1 MKKKSRFL
9 TGLLSAVMALSLCA
23 LPAMAADEGS
33 GTTTTNTANPVW
45 TETEGS
51 ITIHKYEWNET
62 SRGPATGELGD
73 AASLPSKTTDDKTET
88 PTPLAGATFTVYKV
102 KDADEL
108 KNYYDG
114 KVVEGWPASW
124 AEYAEKDSATGS
136 YKLRSGVS
144 LTPFGSKTTDTNGV
158 AQFGKVQGENE
169 KTEVLPLGLYL
180 VLETKTPDSVKTA
193 CEPFFVSVPMTK
205 VSGDT
210 NGGLTDWLYDV
221 YVFPKNSTA
230 YGQAVL
236 QKVGKQS
243 GTDQEVTA
251 MQGYKFKLYKKNDVG
266 TWTWIEKK
274 PANGVD
280 NAGELLDADN
290 KTGVLTTGADGKIS
304 VSGLTKGVYAFV
316 ETEVNANDG
325 YILDS
330 GIAYVFKIDGNGDM
344 VAATNDDVKD
354 VKYPEENVTSFDT
367 NVFSEAQVKVK
378 NYKPDFKKE
387 IKGHKDADYGIGDDV
402 PYTLTVNVPENVAK
416 LKTFTVSDEMNSDQL
431 VVNDNSIDVKG
442 VKAGETEEM
451 TLEEGEGKEYTLTP
465 MSATGKSGFTI
476 AFDTK
481 KIAAYAG
488 GTITITYTAKLQAKA
503 SVGEVG
509 NVNSADLKYS
519 KKTDIK
525 TTEDDHPYDI
535 HDEAVVYT
543 FKTGILKKGGSANG
557 EALKDVEFTLYKK
570 VDAKKDTVSK
580 DGTTVTFMGTT
591 KPILTPAEAKAK
603 KLNATDGGT
612 EPQWFA
618 AMNLKTGDDGKDV
631 ANGLPTGEYKLV
643 ETKTHEGYNLLT
655 EPVDANLTLD
665 CTTTWSKKDTFD
677 NTGKLIKNEYSK
689 TEVKNSDKTP
699 YKYAEIVIINRKG
712 FNLPRTGG
720 FGTLLF
726 SGIGALLV
734 VGGVG
739 VLMSTKKKKGNG

>member
-1 MKKKSRFL
+1 MKKAKRFL
-9 TGLLSAVMALSLCA
+9 TGLLSAALALSLCA
-23 LPAMAADEGS
+23 MPAMADDGS
-33 GTTTTNTANPVW
+33 GTTPAPTVNPVW
-45 TETEGS
+45 TQDTGS
-51 ITIHKYEWNET
+51 ITIHKYEWNDDT
-62 SRGPATGELGD
+62 RGPATGEAED
-73 AASLPSKTTDDKTET
+73 AGSLPSNDKGEA

-102 KDADEL
+102 KSADKL
-108 KNYYDG
+108 KDYYDG
-114 KVVEGWPASW
+114 KVVTWPTSW
-124 AEYAEKDSATGS
+124 EDYAEPDTTTGG
-136 YKLRSGVS
+136 YKLKSDV
-144 LTPFGSKTTDTNGV
+144 TATVTEVGSKTTDTSGV
-158 AQFGKVQGENE
+158 VKFED
-169 KTEVLPLGLYL
+169 LSLGLYL
-180 VLETKTPDSVKTA
+180 VLETETPDSVRTA

-205 VSGDT
+205 VSADT

-221 YVFPKNSTA
+221 HVFPKNSTA

-243 GTDQEVTA
+243 GTDTEVTT
-251 MQGYKFKLYKKNDVG
+251 MQSYKFKLYKKNEDG

-280 NAGELLDADN
+280 NAGEWLDAAN

-330 GIAYVFKIDGNGDM
+330 GIAYVFKIGDNGEM
-344 VAATNDDVKD
+344 VAATEADVEGVQK
-354 VKYPEENVTSFDT
+354 PENVKSFDT
-367 NVFSEAQVKVK
+367 TAFSGAQVKVK

-387 IKGHKDADYGIGDDV
+387 ITGKKDADYGIGDDV

-431 VVNDNSIDVKG
+431 VVNDDILVKG
-442 VKAGETEEM
+442 KAGDAAET
-451 TLEEGEGKEYTLTP
+451 TFTAGTEYTLTKTN
-465 MSATGKSGFTI
+465 ADGKSGFTI
-476 AFDTK
+476 AFNTK
-481 KIAAYAG
+481 EIAAYAG
-488 GTITITYTAKLQAKA
+488 GTITITYTAKLQDGA
-503 SVGEVG
+503 SVGAVG

-519 KKTDIK
+519 KKTDIS
-525 TTEDDHPYDI
+525 TTEEDPPYDI

-543 FKTGILKKGGSANG
+543 FKTGILKKGDS
-557 EALKDVEFTLYKK
+557 KDGNPLDGVEFTLYKK
-570 VDAKKDTVSK
+570 VDAKDTVSE

-603 KLNATDGGT
+603 KLNATDSVT
-612 EPQWFA
+612 EPKWFA
-618 AMNLKTGDDGKDV
+618 VMTLTTDGNGEAV

-665 CTTTWSKKDTFD
+665 YTTTWSDTKTFD
-677 NTGKLIKNEYSK
+677 SNTGELIKHDYNS
-689 TEVKNSDKTP
+689 TVVKNGDTP
-699 YKYAEIVIINRKG
+699 YSYAEIVIINRKG
-712 FNLPRTGG
+712 FKLPTTGG

-726 SGIGALLV
+726 SGIGVLLV
-734 VGGVG
+734 VAGVG
-739 VLMSTKKKKGNG
+739 VLLSLKKKNRA

>member
-23 LPAMAADEGS
+23 MPAMAADEGS

-62 SRGPATGELGD
+62 SRGPATGEAED
-73 AASLPSKTTDDKTET
+73 AGHLPSNAKGET

-102 KDADEL
+102 KGADEL

-114 KVVEGWPASW
+114 KVVEGWPVSW
-124 AEYAEKDSATGS
+124 ADYAEKDDATGS

-144 LTPFGSKTTDTNGV
+144 LTPFGSETTDTNGV
-158 AQFGKVQGENE
+158 AQFGKVQGKNGE
-169 KTEVLPLGLYL
+169 TEVLPLGLYL

-221 YVFPKNSTA
+221 HVFPKNSTA

-236 QKVGKQS
+236 QKIGKQS
-243 GTDQEVTA
+243 GTEPEVLT
-251 MQGYKFKLYKKNDVG
+251 MHGYKFKLYKKNDDG

-280 NAGELLDADN
+280 NAGDWLDAA
-290 KTGVLTTGADGKIS
+290 KETGVLTTNEEGKIS

-344 VAATNDDVKD
+344 VAVAEGDVED
-354 VKYPEENVTSFDT
+354 GKYPENATSFDT
-367 NVFSEAQVKVK
+367 TAFSGAQVKVK

-416 LKTFTVSDEMNSDQL
+416 LRTFTVSDEMDKNQL
-431 VVNDNSIDVKG
+431 VVNDGIIVKG
-442 VKAGETEEM
+442 VKAGETAE
-451 TLEEGEGKEYTLTP
+451 TKFTEGTEYTLTST
-465 MSATGKSGFTI
+465 SAVGKSGFTI
-476 AFDTK
+476 AFNTK
-481 KIAAYAG
+481 NIAAYAG
-488 GTITITYTAKLQAKA
+488 GTITITYTAKLQKGA

-525 TTEDDHPYDI
+525 TTEDDPPYAI

-543 FKTGILKKGGSANG
+543 FKTGILKKGDSADG

-570 VDAKKDTVSK
+570 FDETKDTK
-580 DGTTVTFMGTT
+580 NADGTVKFMGDDKT
-591 KPILTPAEAKAK
+591 ILTPAEAKAK

-677 NTGKLIKNEYSK
+677 ATGKLIKNKYSK

-699 YKYAEIVIINRKG
+699 YNYAEILIINRKG
-712 FNLPRTGG
+712 FKLPTTGG

-726 SGIGALLV
+726 SAIGALLV